1 MNDLNE
7 IVTQLVGECKMRMDK
22 MANLEEQNN
31 KMKEVM
37 MGLNETLTEVNREA
51 VHLRKKYKVRSA

>member
-1 MNDLNE
+1 
-7 IVTQLVGECKMRMDK
+7 MRMDK

-51 VHLRKKYKVRSA
+51 VHLRKKYKVRMLKPEIKTRK